1 MEFDRETL
9 LKLGKLARI
18 SIKDKQLDFLSRD
31 LSSILKFVDQL
42 KEINTENIDPTA
54 NSLNQNL
61 IRRED
66 EKSNTNNIEDVLENA
81 PEKELNFYVVPK
93 VIEQM
98 IDKLNIVKAA
108 ELLKKKEVS
117 SVQIVKEYLNRI
129 NKGKDLNC
137 FNEVSSTNAVKDA
150 EASDERRK
158 NDS

>member
-66 EKSNTNNIEDVLENA
+66 EKSNTNNIDDVLENA

-93 VIEQM
+93 VIE
-98 IDKLNIVKAA
+98 
-108 ELLKKKEVS
+108 
-117 SVQIVKEYLNRI
+117 
-129 NKGKDLNC
+129 
-137 FNEVSSTNAVKDA
+137 
-150 EASDERRK
+150 
-158 NDS
+158 

>member
-18 SIKDKQLDFLSRD
+18 SIKGKQLDFLSRD

-54 NSLNQNL
+54 NSLNQDL

-93 VIEQM
+93 VIE
-98 IDKLNIVKAA
+98 
-108 ELLKKKEVS
+108 
-117 SVQIVKEYLNRI
+117 
-129 NKGKDLNC
+129 
-137 FNEVSSTNAVKDA
+137 
-150 EASDERRK
+150 
-158 NDS
+158 